1 MSDEIKVL
9 VERARRNAGWRN
21 EKWQCITDPA
31 LLEELA
37 ARIEAMSAALTAQAE
52 EIERLREDALA
63 LAIAAA
69 ALNIATDGM
78 EDLRADRTAVLDAL
92 DAAASGFEQEIPQA
106 VSAALKA
113 AQEVGRG

>member
-52 EIERLREDALA
+52 EIERLRKALRPFSR
-63 LAIAAA
+63 IADMEEMAEA
-69 ALNIATDGM
+69 CASVIVNI
-78 EDLRADRTAVLDAL
+78 DRCREAR
-92 DAAASGFEQEIPQA
+92 
-106 VSAALKA
+106 AALKA
-113 AQEVGRG
+113 AQELLADAIQSGEHLKEGR